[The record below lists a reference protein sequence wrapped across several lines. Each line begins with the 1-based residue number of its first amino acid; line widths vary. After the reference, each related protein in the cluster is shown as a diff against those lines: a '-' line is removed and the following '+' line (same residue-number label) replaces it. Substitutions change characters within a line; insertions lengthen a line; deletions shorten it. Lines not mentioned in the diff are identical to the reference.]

1 MRHIAVARGSGLL
14 TGTLLASALAFG
26 LAGTAHA
33 ASDAL
38 KKMESMQVTGTP
50 LEFPLVP
57 QDGAKAELIKKNL
70 ESIKLPPGFKI
81 DLFAIVP
88 DARHMA
94 VGRSIGAVWVGTRKT
109 KLWVVWDRDRD
120 RVADEVKEYAP
131 ALDFKVPNGVC
142 MSPEGVLYLA
152 EHNRVLEFGAAEFFQ
167 EGPDVP
173 VAVVVDQGKLI
184 PPEEESYNHG
194 ARTCRIGPD
203 NKLYITLGQP
213 FNVPPAEKLDEY
225 AKLGIGGI
233 IRMDRDGSNRE
244 VYARGIRNSVGMDFN
259 PANGQLWFTDNQV
272 DGMGDDIPP
281 GELDRI
287 TAMGQN
293 FGFPWYGGGHV
304 RTTEYANSEPPADVV
319 FPEVEMDAHAADL
332 GMMFY
337 TGKMFPEKYRGG
349 IFSAQHGSW
358 NRTTPIGAR
367 VMFTSLNEDGSAAET
382 EVFASGW
389 LDDSTGE
396 YIGRPVDVAQLPDG
410 SVLVSDDLVGAVYRI
425 SYDGM

>member
-1 MRHIAVARGSGLL
+1 MKRIAVARGSGLL

-26 LAGTAHA
+26 LAGTSHA

-233 IRMDRDGSNRE
+233 IRMDQDGSNRE

-281 GELDRI
+281 GELNRI

-367 VMFTSLNEDGSAAET
+367 VMFTSLNEDGSAAGT

-389 LDDSTGE
+389 LDESTGE

-410 SVLVSDDLVGAVYRI
+410 SILVSDDLVGAIYRI
-425 SYDGM
+425 SYGGM